1 MRARIAV
8 TVASCLALILT
19 ACSGSPPKSDDPK
32 LPSLPPSQAAQD
44 LPAEASTADRIDAAL
59 AAGEIDESIAAMYRV
74 WATFADPALPP
85 EFDSEHSGIDTYTI
99 ATIGASLDEYSP
111 EVRAELESFFTR
123 PSDPGSA
130 FSTPDTVIT
139 SAAAVDHS
147 AAVTVATEA
156 LRAPSEI
163 EPANESAP
171 TDDLAPTTDPA
182 EEDPKRCANWETVA
196 VPDLPFRVWACADG
210 LDAQAAITALTELLQ
225 KNAGDMIVEFP
236 NGMGAPIPDMPEG
249 EFAPDELIDFYVL
262 PHGWMAPKRGLNER
276 VADETLAGVA
286 MAADPMDEHTSSS
299 YLLIASY
306 LLEHPEALERVV
318 VHELFHALQYA
329 HYRDIS
335 LENRWFY
342 EATGFWSERYFTA
355 QDPTH
360 AYFYRISEMQNSPL
374 GLADTDFQHAYS
386 AFIWFTFLQQQ
397 QGPEAVFSFWE
408 NLREH
413 PPRNTDPFPT
423 SAFGAGF
430 SVEDELPE
438 FAMRLLNVKLPGD
451 PISPR
456 FADFDPG
463 FPDDSTPNLAPVS
476 FDGHDLALDG
486 QGIPE
491 LGYRYTLVSFARE
504 TPVTMS
510 HDLSTGSGVQSV
522 VEALIPG
529 SDGAYER
536 VRLGTEF
543 QDFCLSGDV
552 YFVLSN
558 PSTILDDATSG
569 LVDLALVESS
579 ECGDLP
585 GEPQPENPS
594 LESPAPSDAP
604 EPAPSSAPVDPP
616 AERGYCPDM
625 TWFESQMIDLVENP
639 RPLTEEDVARIF
651 SVTEPYLLNLP
662 DGGQEHIDKLHQHS
676 KKFIGVS
683 DAETYDLAAD
693 EDFTNKVSW
702 LWFLL
707 QAC

>member
-1 MRARIAV
+1 MRARISV
-8 TVASCLALILT
+8 TVATCLALILT
-19 ACSGSPPKSDDPK
+19 ACSSAPPKSDDPK
-32 LPSLPPSQAAQD
+32 LPTLPPSQAAQNLSAD
-44 LPAEASTADRIDAAL
+44 ASTADRIDAAL
-59 AAGEIDESIAAMYRV
+59 AAGEIDESIAATYRV
-74 WATFADPALPP
+74 WATFGDPALPP
-85 EFDSEHSGIDTYTI
+85 EFDSDSSGIDTHTI
-99 ATIGASLDEYSP
+99 ARIGASLEDYSP
-111 EVRAELESFFTR
+111 EARAELEPFFTR
-123 PSDPGSA
+123 PSDPNSA
-130 FSTPDTVIT
+130 FSDPNAEIA
-139 SAAAVDHS
+139 SAAARDHNAG
-147 AAVTVATEA
+147 AAVLTKAM
-156 LRAPSEI
+156 RAPSEI
-163 EPANESAP
+163 NPADESAP
-171 TDDLAPTTDPA
+171 NDESAPDETSNPD
-182 EEDPKRCANWETVA
+182 EPKRCTTWEADV
-196 VPDLPFRVWACADG
+196 VPDLPFRVWACADA
-210 LDAQAAITALTELLQ
+210 LDAPAAIAALKEVLQ
-225 KNAGDMIVEFP
+225 KNAGDMIAEFP

-306 LLEHPEALERVV
+306 LLDHPEALERVV

-342 EATGFWSERYFTA
+342 EATGFWSERYFTD
-355 QDPTH
+355 QDPTQT
-360 AYFYRISEMQNSPL
+360 YFYRISEMQNSPL

-386 AFIWFTFLQQQ
+386 TFIWFTFLQQQ
-397 QGPEAVFSFWE
+397 QGPDAVFSFWK
-408 NLREH
+408 NLREN
-413 PPRNTDPFPT
+413 PPRDAVSFPT
-423 SAFGAGF
+423 SAFGSDF
-430 SVEDELPE
+430 VIEDEFPE

-456 FADFDPG
+456 FADFDSD
-463 FPDDSTPNLAPVS
+463 FPDDSTPNLVPIP
-476 FDGHDLALDG
+476 FTGNDLALDG

-491 LGYRYTLVSFARE
+491 LGYRYTLVSFDHEIRVA
-504 TPVTMS
+504 MS
-510 HDLSTGSGVQSV
+510 HDLSTGSGAQAV

-543 QDFCLSGDV
+543 EDFCLSGAV

-558 PSTILDDATSG
+558 PSIILDDATSG
-569 LVDLALVESS
+569 LVDLAMVESS

-585 GEPQPENPS
+585 APADPSNEPDPDA
-594 LESPAPSDAP
+594 APIT
-604 EPAPSSAPVDPP
+604 PP

-625 TWFESQMIDLVENP
+625 TWFETQMIDLVENP
-639 RPLTEEDVARIF
+639 RPLTEADVASIF

-662 DGGQEHIDKLHQHS
+662 DGGQEHIDSLHQHT
-676 KKFIGVS
+676 KKFIGAS
-683 DAETYDLAAD
+683 ESHARELAAD

-707 QAC
+707 EAC